1 MFIFYVNI
9 IPSLFILRKYIRYR
23 GEIKRKRL
31 LPSVCIHIL
40 YKCTDRNP
48 PDAIVSIILRRD
60 VFWLLS
66 RGTLSLEK
74 SLFFFLYIGIIAIRL
89 ALSLSLSLSLYI
101 YIYKY
106 RRQSRLRRQVIPMLY
121 SRRRPPQKPLD
132 SAVKWSENHS
142 DRVYIRCTTKA
153 VNLTPTPIRSAY

>member
-74 SLFFFLYIGIIAIRL
+74 SSFFFYISEWLLFAL
-89 ALSLSLSLSLYI
+89 LSLSLCI